1 MIHQIAATLLL
12 MIVFGTL
19 YGALRDRYPK
29 GSLVFKASAT
39 CMTVWNCGSGL
50 AAGKQGFSD
59 WMIFVGLLFCVLA
72 DVLLELEFLWG
83 VFTFGIAHFCFI
95 AGIYRIEGIQIGSI
109 LGILGI
115 YGVFLMIFHKGLPK
129 LGKLKIPVLLYAVVL
144 SSMVSMAVSAAVIV
158 PGRSRYFLAA
168 GACAFLISDSLIAV
182 RTIEKKQSL
191 LMGAVLLILYYGAV
205 YMMGMSVY
213 MH

>member
-39 CMTVWNCGSGL
+39 CMAVWNCGSGL

-83 VFTFGIAHFCFI
+83 VVTFGIAHFCFI

-109 LGILGI
+109 LGIFGI

-129 LGKLKIPVLLYAVVL
+129 LGKLKIPVLLYAAVL
-144 SSMVSMAVSAAVIV
+144 SSGI
-158 PGRSRYFLAA
+158 
-168 GACAFLISDSLIAV
+168 
-182 RTIEKKQSL
+182 
-191 LMGAVLLILYYGAV
+191 YG
-205 YMMGMSVY
+205 S
-213 MH
+213 

>member
-72 DVLLELEFLWG
+72 DVLLEF
-83 VFTFGIAHFCFI
+83 
-95 AGIYRIEGIQIGSI
+95 
-109 LGILGI
+109 
-115 YGVFLMIFHKGLPK
+115 YGESLHLVLHIF
-129 LGKLKIPVLLYAVVL
+129 VLLQEFT
-144 SSMVSMAVSAAVIV
+144 
-158 PGRSRYFLAA
+158 G
-168 GACAFLISDSLIAV
+168 
-182 RTIEKKQSL
+182 
-191 LMGAVLLILYYGAV
+191 
-205 YMMGMSVY
+205 
-213 MH
+213 

>member
-83 VFTFGIAHFCFI
+83 VVTFGIAHFCFI

-129 LGKLKIPVLLYAVVL
+129 LGKL

-213 MH
+213 MR

>member
-39 CMTVWNCGSGL
+39 CMAVWNCGSGL

-72 DVLLELEFLWG
+72 DVLLELEFLFYCRNLQDRRDSNWQYSG
-83 VFTFGIAHFCFI
+83 NTWNL
-95 AGIYRIEGIQIGSI
+95 RR
-109 LGILGI
+109 
-115 YGVFLMIFHKGLPK
+115 
-129 LGKLKIPVLLYAVVL
+129 
-144 SSMVSMAVSAAVIV
+144 VSYDFS
-158 PGRSRYFLAA
+158 
-168 GACAFLISDSLIAV
+168 
-182 RTIEKKQSL
+182 
-191 LMGAVLLILYYGAV
+191 
-205 YMMGMSVY
+205 
-213 MH
+213 

>member
-83 VFTFGIAHFCFI
+83 VVTFGIAHFCFI
-95 AGIYRIEGIQIGSI
+95 AGIYRIEGIQSGSI

-129 LGKLKIPVLLYAVVL
+129 LGKLKIPVLLYAAVL

-168 GACAFLISDSLIAV
+168 GACAFLISDCS
-182 RTIEKKQSL
+182 KN
-191 LMGAVLLILYYGAV
+191 Y
-205 YMMGMSVY
+205 
-213 MH
+213 

>member
-39 CMTVWNCGSGL
+39 CMAVWNCGSGL

-83 VFTFGIAHFCFI
+83 VVTFGIAHFCFI

-109 LGILGI
+109 L
-115 YGVFLMIFHKGLPK
+115 
-129 LGKLKIPVLLYAVVL
+129 YAAVL
-144 SSMVSMAVSAAVIV
+144 SSMVSMAVNAAVIV

-213 MH
+213 MR

>member
-39 CMTVWNCGSGL
+39 CMAVWNCGSGL

-59 WMIFVGLLFCVLA
+59 WMIFV
-72 DVLLELEFLWG
+72 
-83 VFTFGIAHFCFI
+83 
-95 AGIYRIEGIQIGSI
+95 SI

-129 LGKLKIPVLLYAVVL
+129 LGKLKIPVLLYAAVL

-213 MH
+213 MR

>member
-39 CMTVWNCGSGL
+39 CMAVWNCGSGL

-72 DVLLELEFLWG
+72 IGIVMGSSYIWYCTFLFYCRNLQDRRDSNWQYSG
-83 VFTFGIAHFCFI
+83 NTWNL
-95 AGIYRIEGIQIGSI
+95 RR
-109 LGILGI
+109 
-115 YGVFLMIFHKGLPK
+115 
-129 LGKLKIPVLLYAVVL
+129 
-144 SSMVSMAVSAAVIV
+144 VSYDFS
-158 PGRSRYFLAA
+158 
-168 GACAFLISDSLIAV
+168 
-182 RTIEKKQSL
+182 
-191 LMGAVLLILYYGAV
+191 
-205 YMMGMSVY
+205 
-213 MH
+213 

>member
-1 MIHQIAATLLL
+1 MWK
-12 MIVFGTL
+12 
-19 YGALRDRYPK
+19 RY
-29 GSLVFKASAT
+29 
-39 CMTVWNCGSGL
+39 GSGQTGSVRL
-50 AAGKQGFSD
+50 DEIGRS
-59 WMIFVGLLFCVLA
+59 FVLR
-72 DVLLELEFLWG
+72 
-83 VFTFGIAHFCFI
+83 TFRCAFIAHFCFI

-129 LGKLKIPVLLYAVVL
+129 LGKLKIPVLLYAAVL

-213 MH
+213 MR

>member
-19 YGALRDRYPK
+19 YGALRDRCPK
-29 GSLVFKASAT
+29 GSLGFKASAT
-39 CMTVWNCGSGL
+39 CM
-50 AAGKQGFSD
+50 A
-59 WMIFVGLLFCVLA
+59 
-72 DVLLELEFLWG
+72 
-83 VFTFGIAHFCFI
+83 
-95 AGIYRIEGIQIGSI
+95 
-109 LGILGI
+109 
-115 YGVFLMIFHKGLPK
+115 
-129 LGKLKIPVLLYAVVL
+129 VL

-191 LMGAVLLILYYGAV
+191 LMGAVLLTLYYGAV

>member
-19 YGALRDRYPK
+19 YGALRDRCPK
-29 GSLVFKASAT
+29 GSLGFKASAT
-39 CMTVWNCGSGL
+39 CMAVWNCGSGL

-83 VFTFGIAHFCFI
+83 VVTFGIAHFCF
-95 AGIYRIEGIQIGSI
+95 

-129 LGKLKIPVLLYAVVL
+129 LGKLKIPVLLYAAVL

-191 LMGAVLLILYYGAV
+191 LMGAVLLTLYYGAV

-213 MH
+213 MR

>member
-39 CMTVWNCGSGL
+39 CMAVWNCGSGL

-72 DVLLELEFLWG
+72 GCAFRI
-83 VFTFGIAHFCFI
+83 GIFM
-95 AGIYRIEGIQIGSI
+95 G
-109 LGILGI
+109 
-115 YGVFLMIFHKGLPK
+115 
-129 LGKLKIPVLLYAVVL
+129 
-144 SSMVSMAVSAAVIV
+144 
-158 PGRSRYFLAA
+158 SRYIWYCTFLFY
-168 GACAFLISDSLIAV
+168 CRNLQDRRDSNWQYSGNTWNIRRV
-182 RTIEKKQSL
+182 S
-191 LMGAVLLILYYGAV
+191 YDF
-205 YMMGMSVY
+205 S
-213 MH
+213 

>member
-19 YGALRDRYPK
+19 YGALRDRCPK
-29 GSLVFKASAT
+29 GSLGFKASAT
-39 CMTVWNCGSGL
+39 CMAVWNCGSGL

-83 VFTFGIAHFCFI
+83 VVTFGIAHFCFI

-129 LGKLKIPVLLYAVVL
+129 LGKLKIPVLL
-144 SSMVSMAVSAAVIV
+144 
-158 PGRSRYFLAA
+158 
-168 GACAFLISDSLIAV
+168 
-182 RTIEKKQSL
+182 
-191 LMGAVLLILYYGAV
+191 
-205 YMMGMSVY
+205 
-213 MH
+213 

>member
-59 WMIFVGLLFCVLA
+59 WMIFVGLLFCVFA
-72 DVLLELEFLWG
+72 DVLLELE
-83 VFTFGIAHFCFI
+83 VFM
-95 AGIYRIEGIQIGSI
+95 GSRYI
-109 LGILGI
+109 W
-115 YGVFLMIFHKGLPK
+115 YCTVF
-129 LGKLKIPVLLYAVVL
+129 VLLQEFT
-144 SSMVSMAVSAAVIV
+144 
-158 PGRSRYFLAA
+158 G
-168 GACAFLISDSLIAV
+168 
-182 RTIEKKQSL
+182 
-191 LMGAVLLILYYGAV
+191 
-205 YMMGMSVY
+205 
-213 MH
+213 

>member
-39 CMTVWNCGSGL
+39 CMAVWNCGSGL

-83 VFTFGIAHFCFI
+83 VVTFGIAHFCF
-95 AGIYRIEGIQIGSI
+95 
-109 LGILGI
+109 GI

-129 LGKLKIPVLLYAVVL
+129 LGKLKIPVLLYAAVL

>member
-1 MIHQIAATLLL
+1 MWK
-12 MIVFGTL
+12 
-19 YGALRDRYPK
+19 R
-29 GSLVFKASAT
+29 S
-39 CMTVWNCGSGL
+39 GSGKT
-50 AAGKQGFSD
+50 G
-59 WMIFVGLLFCVLA
+59 IFRLDDICRPFVLRA
-72 DVLLELEFLWG
+72 CRCAFRIGILWG
-83 VFTFGIAHFCFI
+83 VVTFGITHFCFI

-129 LGKLKIPVLLYAVVL
+129 LGKLKIPVLLYAAVL

-191 LMGAVLLILYYGAV
+191 LMGAVLLTLYYGAV

>member
-19 YGALRDRYPK
+19 YGALRDRCPK
-29 GSLVFKASAT
+29 GSLGFKASAT
-39 CMTVWNCGSGL
+39 CMAVWNCGSGL

-83 VFTFGIAHFCFI
+83 VVTFGIAHFC
-95 AGIYRIEGIQIGSI
+95 I

-129 LGKLKIPVLLYAVVL
+129 LGKLKIPVLLYAAVL

-191 LMGAVLLILYYGAV
+191 LMGAVLLTLYYGAV

-213 MH
+213 MR

>member
-1 MIHQIAATLLL
+1 ML
-12 MIVFGTL
+12 F
-19 YGALRDRYPK
+19 R
-29 GSLVFKASAT
+29 S
-39 CMTVWNCGSGL
+39 VWNCGSGL

-83 VFTFGIAHFCFI
+83 VVTFGIAHFCFI

-129 LGKLKIPVLLYAVVL
+129 LGKLKIPVLLYAAVL
-144 SSMVSMAVSAAVIV
+144 SSMVSMAVSAAVNNKK
-158 PGRSRYFLAA
+158 AA
-168 GACAFLISDSLIAV
+168 I
-182 RTIEKKQSL
+182 
-191 LMGAVLLILYYGAV
+191 
-205 YMMGMSVY
+205 
-213 MH
+213 

>member
-1 MIHQIAATLLL
+1 MHLLL
-12 MIVFGTL
+12 LHAPDYADLTQHI
-19 YGALRDRYPK
+19 
-29 GSLVFKASAT
+29 
-39 CMTVWNCGSGL
+39 
-50 AAGKQGFSD
+50 
-59 WMIFVGLLFCVLA
+59 LLPDA
-72 DVLLELEFLWG
+72 
-83 VFTFGIAHFCFI
+83 
-95 AGIYRIEGIQIGSI
+95 
-109 LGILGI
+109 
-115 YGVFLMIFHKGLPK
+115 
-129 LGKLKIPVLLYAVVL
+129 VL

-213 MH
+213 MR